1 MREALRVD
9 PSHIRIICPFIKMDA
24 IEMLLSLQSS
34 SIQVITRFNL
44 ADFSE
49 GVSDVAALRGLL
61 GANASVRGVRN
72 LHAKLYLFGNSRAII
87 TSANLT
93 VAALNRNH
101 EFGMVAESPEIIQ
114 QCRAYFDSLWKRAGN
129 DLHNGQIEEWDKKV
143 SRHRL
148 QGGHPDKTA
157 SLGDYGVDAGI
168 SSSPLSGVPDVF
180 ADASQAFVKLLGLST
195 ADGRVPLSYPTLEE
209 VREGECHWAVCYSKR
224 PLQVR
229 DDAVVFMGRLTRDP
243 NDIRV
248 FGRAIGMAYSPGRDD
263 ATADD
268 IARCPWKAQ
277 WSRYIRVRHA
287 EFVAGTVKNG
297 ISFDGMMDSL
307 KSDSFA
313 STQRNASLGK
323 GNVNP
328 RRAYLQQP
336 AVALSDKGLSWLNGR
351 LEAAFETYG
360 KIPRD
365 SLDTLGWPNP

>member
-1 MREALRVD
+1 MTIRLVEEGWGKELREALRVD
-9 PSHIRIICPFIKMDA
+9 PSHIRIICPFIKVDA

-180 ADASQAFVKLLGLST
+180 ADASQAFVKLLGLS
-195 ADGRVPLSYPTLEE
+195 
-209 VREGECHWAVCYSKR
+209 
-224 PLQVR
+224 
-229 DDAVVFMGRLTRDP
+229 
-243 NDIRV
+243 
-248 FGRAIGMAYSPGRDD
+248 
-263 ATADD
+263 
-268 IARCPWKAQ
+268 
-277 WSRYIRVRHA
+277 
-287 EFVAGTVKNG
+287 
-297 ISFDGMMDSL
+297 
-307 KSDSFA
+307 
-313 STQRNASLGK
+313 
-323 GNVNP
+323 
-328 RRAYLQQP
+328 
-336 AVALSDKGLSWLNGR
+336 
-351 LEAAFETYG
+351 
-360 KIPRD
+360 
-365 SLDTLGWPNP
+365 PNPPKDGLGDSP